1 MPALCAEDNITEHGN
16 VVVESDAPAAGRAAG
31 VGEDNRLFERNSM
44 NYNVEKT
51 ADDCTKNSGEN
62 VTNCWGNNVQIDHL
76 NPFLS
81 VLSAA
86 CFSHSIKCFKNA

>member
-51 ADDCTKNSGEN
+51 ADDCAKNSGDH
-62 VTNCWGNNVQIDHL
+62 VTDNRGKQAEIDHL

-86 CFSHSIKCFKNA
+86 CFSQSIKCFKNA